1 MNRRARLV
9 PISVAVSLLT
19 GFPLFAQEAEVPRTH
34 TLPGIES
41 PAFPY
46 EQPEEIGLSSEK
58 LKRLGN
64 EITEWVA
71 NGDLIGAELLIVK
84 NGRAVFHEAYGWSD
98 REERRPMERNS
109 IFSIKSM
116 TKPLVATAILMLAD
130 EGKLSL
136 KDPVSRYLPGFAGD
150 ERAAVR
156 DLLAHTSGFEGLGG
170 NINSYNS
177 FREWVEGWGA
187 KEPTQ
192 PFGEFSYSDFNY
204 AALGYVIE
212 AVSGVPADAF
222 LEDRI
227 IGPLGLDE
235 THTAFDPDAPWAT
248 RANSRYRWDEEAGD
262 YERYWTRRERQEWNH
277 FPAAWGVW
285 GTAMDYAEF
294 MAMWLNGG
302 RYEGARL
309 ISKETV
315 EEALAPQGFSN
326 GSAVYGYGWFVETPE
341 DAGALPPAF
350 GHGGIDG
357 TLARAFPADDAVVI
371 LLTHSRYPGNLS
383 AFGNRLAML
392 GLLQYPGP
400 GMVWADAAGVDEVR
414 LPPDKSVPY
423 LGIYRGR
430 FPWMEEE
437 VVVRVWVEGARL
449 HLRLGAIGERMGMR
463 HHLVPLGDDRFA
475 LGRYQGERLVAVD
488 PHVRIRFVV
497 EGSEAVALEAGK
509 GGKVNLTAQRTD
521 PNQLR
526 TDIDRILAEREGLR
540 SRTPID
546 QIIRAALE
554 TEGTEAARA
563 LHGDLLASRPD
574 SIRFGGRLLNTL
586 GYRLLREGRV
596 EESIAV
602 FEMNVE
608 AYPEASNPYDSL
620 ADAYREAGRPEDARR
635 NYERAV
641 ELAGEGNGNL
651 EASQRKLERVT
662 QQLEDQTSGSN

>member
-84 NGRAVFHEAYGWSD
+84 SGRAVFHEAYGWSD

-136 KDPVSRYLPGFAGD
+136 NDPVSRYLPGFAGD
-150 ERAAVR
+150 ERATVR

-170 NINSYNS
+170 NINSYDS

-187 KEPTQ
+187 REPTR

-235 THTAFDPDAPWAT
+235 TRTAFDPDAPWAT

-294 MAMWLNGG
+294 MVMWLNRG
-302 RYEGARL
+302 RYEGTAL
-309 ISKETV
+309 ISTETV
-315 EEALAPQGFSN
+315 EEALAPHGFSN
-326 GSAVYGYGWFVETPE
+326 GSAEYGYGWFVETPE
-341 DAGALPPAF
+341 KAGALPSAF

-357 TLARAFPADDAVVI
+357 TLARAFPADNAVVI
-371 LLTHSRYPGNLS
+371 FLTHSRYPGNLS

-392 GLLQYPGP
+392 GLLQYGGPGP
-400 GMVWADAAGVDEVR
+400 GMVWADAAGVDEVT
-414 LPPDKSVPY
+414 LPSDRCVPY

-430 FPWMEEE
+430 FPGWRRRSSSECGRRATACTTSWEPSGSGWGCATTWFPSATTASLSDGTRASASSPSIPMSESASSPRG
-437 VVVRVWVEGARL
+437 VKRWRWRLGRGAR
-449 HLRLGAIGERMGMR
+449 
-463 HHLVPLGDDRFA
+463 
-475 LGRYQGERLVAVD
+475 
-488 PHVRIRFVV
+488 
-497 EGSEAVALEAGK
+497 S
-509 GGKVNLTAQRTD
+509 T
-521 PNQLR
+521 
-526 TDIDRILAEREGLR
+526 
-540 SRTPID
+540 
-546 QIIRAALE
+546 
-554 TEGTEAARA
+554 
-563 LHGDLLASRPD
+563 SRPSVPTPTSSAPTSTGSSRSARGGGAGLP
-574 SIRFGGRLLNTL
+574 SI
-586 GYRLLREGRV
+586 
-596 EESIAV
+596 
-602 FEMNVE
+602 
-608 AYPEASNPYDSL
+608 
-620 ADAYREAGRPEDARR
+620 
-635 NYERAV
+635 
-641 ELAGEGNGNL
+641 
-651 EASQRKLERVT
+651 K
-662 QQLEDQTSGSN
+662 